1 MGLTPPDLAGNY
13 SLRVND
19 TGRSNQNQ
27 WIRKWITSFQNT
39 QVFTKEGR
47 ERNGWGLEGRART
60 RFSWSQRVWDLAI
73 AITALP
79 QGGVREMCLGGALQL
94 CQPVIFFLFPLL
106 LCPWMPH
113 ENFRISLVETV
124 CERTARSL
132 FSYIKTEQCAC
143 VQEGVCL
150 RVVWGN
156 GKKTQP
162 MFAREEVDT
171 TIWFSAFHKTEL
183 LVAVGLCFW
192 SLTEETR
199 LGLASG
205 LLVYF

>member
-1 MGLTPPDLAGNY
+1 MTLVDQIKTKELENGSLPSKTLKFLQKRGEKGMAGSWKEGQGQGFVDHRGVRPCY
-13 SLRVND
+13 SHHSS
-19 TGRSNQNQ
+19 TSGRS
-27 WIRKWITSFQNT
+27 
-39 QVFTKEGR
+39 EGDMSR
-47 ERNGWGLEGRART
+47 RSSSA
-60 RFSWSQRVWDLAI
+60 VLASN
-73 AITALP
+73 
-79 QGGVREMCLGGALQL
+79 C
-94 CQPVIFFLFPLL
+94 FLFPLL

-132 FSYIKTEQCAC
+132 FSYTKTEQCAC
-143 VQEGVCL
+143 VQERVCV

-156 GKKTQP
+156 GKKLHP

-171 TIWFSAFHKTEL
+171 TISFSAFHKTEL
-183 LVAVGLCFW
+183 LVAIGLCFW